1 MAAAVIGVLAVVA
14 AAFFVAPAVRSV
26 VAGPDAGAPAAAP
39 TPVGHEWSQ
48 VEGHGAG
55 TSLWWLGTTADQT
68 LELRVNSVR
77 ALRLEP
83 NATSPNLI
91 GGFYGNSVTAGA
103 YGAAIG
109 GGGVSGYGNSVTDN
123 YGTVGGGANNQAGN
137 GAGTTSDRTYATV
150 GGGATNTASGSYA
163 TVGGGATNTASG
175 SYTTVGGGS
184 SNTASGLDATVGGG
198 ATNTA
203 SAANA
208 TVGGGAG
215 NDAIASYATVGGGY
229 GNTASA
235 DYATIAGGGRS
246 DPGDPATRNR
256 VTDNY
261 CTVGGGGNNQAGDNA
276 GTTADRT
283 YATVGGGLHNLA
295 SGQYATVG
303 GGHYH
308 TASGDSATVGGGW
321 FNGAS
326 GILATVG
333 GGWGN
338 LASGERSTVGGGS
351 GNGVTD
357 NYATVGGGYT
367 NLASALYATVGGGQ
381 NNTASAD
388 YATIAGGGR
397 SDPGSDATANRV
409 TDNYGTVGGGG
420 NNQAG
425 NGGFTDDKIYATVG
439 GGVNNT
445 ASGQS
450 ATVAGGQNNTASGQY
465 ATVAGGTLNSASGN
479 YSFAAG
485 RRAKASDTG
494 SFVWADSTDADFSI
508 GGNNR
513 FSVRATGGVYL
524 RTSSDGST
532 SANFDASGAA
542 DFQVNNNEYVF
553 FYDNG
558 VNLISTS
565 TGARLTIGGTWTN
578 ASSRDQKEN
587 FTPVDG
593 QAVLASLADM
603 PITTW
608 NSKAEDPSIRHM
620 GPVAQDFYAAF
631 GLGGSDT
638 SIGTLDADGV
648 ALAAIQGLYGLSQ
661 DQAARI
667 QALEEENAGL
677 QQRLDDLEA
686 RVTAL
691 EGGAGTSGASA
702 GPLSSA
708 MPAGWLLLGG
718 LVVGGLVVVQRRR
731 AGGRR

>member
-1 MAAAVIGVLAVVA
+1 MSFHSRKRLLMAAAVIGVLAVVA

-26 VAGPDAGAPAAAP
+26 VAGPDAAPAAGAP

-175 SYTTVGGGS
+175 SYTTVGGGNT
-184 SNTASGLDATVGGG
+184 NTASGLDATVGGG

-203 SAANA
+203 SA
-208 TVGGGAG
+208 
-215 NDAIASYATVGGGY
+215 SYATVGGGQT
-229 GNTASA
+229 NAASA
-235 DYATIAGGGRS
+235 DYATIAGGGR
-246 DPGDPATRNR
+246 GDPANAATGNR
-256 VTDNY
+256 ATDNY

-276 GTTADRT
+276 GTTSDRRYATVAGGEGNTASGLYSTVGGGEMNDASGGDATVGGGYDSTASGAQATVGGGYWNTASGGLATVGGGYSNYASGNYSSIGGGSSNTANQTYATIAGGQSNTASQT
-283 YATVGGGLHNLA
+283 YATVGGGFSHEA
-295 SGQYATVG
+295 SGF
-303 GGHYH
+303 
-308 TASGDSATVGGGW
+308 AS
-321 FNGAS
+321 
-326 GILATVG
+326 
-333 GGWGN
+333 
-338 LASGERSTVGGGS
+338 
-351 GNGVTD
+351 
-357 NYATVGGGYT
+357 
-367 NLASALYATVGGGQ
+367 
-381 NNTASAD
+381 
-388 YATIAGGGR
+388 TIAGGN
-397 SDPGSDATANRV
+397 D
-409 TDNYGTVGGGG
+409 
-420 NNQAG
+420 
-425 NGGFTDDKIYATVG
+425 
-439 GGVNNT
+439 
-445 ASGQS
+445 
-450 ATVAGGQNNTASGQY
+450 NTASGQY

-485 RRAKASDTG
+485 RRAKAGDTG

-542 DFQVNNNEYVF
+542 DFQVNNNESVA

-648 ALAAIQGLYGLSQ
+648 ALAAIQGLYQLSQ
-661 DQAARI
+661 EQAAQIAAQQERI
-667 QALEEENAGL
+667 QALEQAQGANGSGL
-677 QQRLDDLEA
+677 S
-686 RVTAL
+686 
-691 EGGAGTSGASA
+691 GGA
-702 GPLSSA
+702 LSSA

-718 LVVGGLVVVQRRR
+718 LVVGGLVLVQRRR
-731 AGGRR
+731 AGGRS